1 MPALIII
8 SIIYPKL
15 TFEKEELE
23 NKKHNKEFYDNNQPE
38 CLSKSHA
45 PETIIVKKPDS
56 F

>member
-1 MPALIII
+1 MPALLFIGIVN
-8 SIIYPKL
+8 PQLVFKKEKL
-15 TFEKEELE
+15 EY
-23 NKKHNKEFYDNNQPE
+23 KKHNEKFNDNNQPE